1 MKQFVFI
8 ISLIIGLLSSCGTTK
23 LIDDGG
29 NSDQPW
35 LNYRTMDEYIEA
47 VSPHFFEGV
56 AARGVSTINGSTTP
70 LLMVDG
76 FEVQNFDNIDL
87 HDVISVEIITD
98 SRVASYGLKGANG
111 VALVTTKASQNANKQ
126 FKDRH

>member
-1 MKQFVFI
+1 MKKFVVI

>member
-1 MKQFVFI
+1 MKKFVFI
-8 ISLIIGLLSSCGTTK
+8 FSLIIGILSSCGTTK

-87 HDVISVEIITD
+87 HDVVSVEIITD